1 MELAAFDLTQP
12 RTGRPHVDVYTHLLE
27 QVRIAEEGGLAAYYL
42 AEHHFD
48 PHYSVV
54 PSPNV
59 VLGALALQTKRIR
72 LGTMTTVLPYHH
84 PIRVAEEIRELD
96 LLTGGRLEVSFGRG
110 AIRLEQIGWGV
121 RGRSPPIDSTPRFNS
136 FANCSFTVTS
146 TSTTRRGGKAAQ

>member
-84 PIRVAEEIRELD
+84 PVRVAEEIRELD
-96 LLTGGRLEVSFGRG
+96 LLTGGRLEVSIGRG

-121 RGRSPPIDSTPRFNS
+121 PRSESADRFDTALQLVRELLVHGHID
-136 FANCSFTVTS
+136 AY
-146 TSTTRRGGKAAQ
+146 